1 MHLNVCSINLLI
13 SELRSLSY
21 SNHDKLISKLLTRL
35 EKVCASSIILDD
47 DYIYCFKRTDVES
60 IIKYVDTYSS
70 EDLIK
75 DTESLKTNDHR
86 KALQA
91 FINILNKV
99 LINFDNEA
107 SDDKDVGINDDAD
120 DNNNIISERMLKTI
134 NKCVNQPVSRLSYK
148 YNNSSDQLSITV
160 NRLLYLCMHESS
172 ADLSMLSDFDEFK
185 ESLDI
190 VGRSFVTRGK
200 PLNIVFKDGSISKSR
215 VILRDTILIAPVGAK
230 SLAAVGQIYGPEYH
244 KVDIGNYRKRM
255 SSLLYDNKDLFEKY
269 ALMDSKITLKHAR
282 SMEEYYFTLGKLG
295 VPLTIS
301 GISKAYVSKQ

>member
-1 MHLNVCSINLLI
+1 M
-13 SELRSLSY
+13 
-21 SNHDKLISKLLTRL
+21 DKLVSRL
-35 EKVCASSIILDD
+35 GKICLSSFILDAD
-47 DYIYCFKRTDVES
+47 EYEYIFCFKRTDVES

-75 DTESLKTNDHR
+75 DTESIKTNDHR
-86 KALQA
+86 KALHA
-91 FINILNKV
+91 FVKILN
-99 LINFDNEA
+99 
-107 SDDKDVGINDDAD
+107 DVISNDDHDIYD
-120 DNNNIISERMLKTI
+120 DDVDDDVNNCRNISDRMLKTL

-148 YNNSSDQLSITV
+148 YNNSNDQLLITV

-200 PLNIVFKDGSISKSR
+200 PLTICFKDGSISKSR
-215 VILRDTILIAPVGAK
+215 VILRDTTLIAPVGAK
-230 SLAAVGQIYGPEYH
+230 SLAAVGAIYGPEYH

-255 SSLLYDNKDLFEKY
+255 SILLRDNKDLFEKY

-282 SMEEYYFTLGKLG
+282 SMEEYYFTLGKIG

-301 GISKAYVSKQ
+301 GISKAYVTKQ

>member
-1 MHLNVCSINLLI
+1 MNVCSINLLI
-13 SELRSLSY
+13 NELRSLSFRE
-21 SNHDKLISKLLTRL
+21 HDKFISKLVDRL
-35 EKVCASSIILDD
+35 DKICLHNIILDD
-47 DYIYCFKRTDVES
+47 ENIFSFKRTDVES

-75 DTESLKTNDHR
+75 DTESIKTNDHR
-86 KALQA
+86 KALHA
-91 FINILNKV
+91 IIKILNDV
-99 LINFDNEA
+99 ISNDDYDIRDDN
-107 SDDKDVGINDDAD
+107 DVGCDDD
-120 DNNNIISERMLKTI
+120 DYDNKYRNISDRMLKTI

-148 YNNSSDQLSITV
+148 YNNSNDQLLITV

-200 PLNIVFKDGSISKSR
+200 PLTICFKDGSTSKSR

-255 SSLLYDNKDLFEKY
+255 SILLRDNKDLFEKY
-269 ALMDSKITLKHAR
+269 ALTDSKITLKHAR
-282 SMEEYYFTLGKLG
+282 SMEEYYFTLGKIG

-301 GISKAYVSKQ
+301 GIGKAYVTKQ